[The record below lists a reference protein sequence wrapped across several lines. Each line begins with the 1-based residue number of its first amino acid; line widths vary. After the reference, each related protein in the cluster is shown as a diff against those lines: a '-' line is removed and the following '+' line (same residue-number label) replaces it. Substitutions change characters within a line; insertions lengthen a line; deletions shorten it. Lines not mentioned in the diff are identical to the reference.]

1 MASAQRDVLA
11 AFGLLAGEAAA
22 GEAGA
27 RDKLVEIVEALL
39 FAVTQSPTPRATE
52 AYSQITR
59 ATEAYSQITLVPTL
73 MATKAS
79 SQRRTGTAPHA
90 SVDRRLSL
98 GAAAAARPGTWGEF
112 ILAEFHIDK
121 RTAPAAWAAARQRTR
136 RALKLFRTSQESD
149 VRGAAGQGQRGTD
162 GTRCGRVDAKAR
174 RHAMSVRGGR
184 PIKCPELAMELFSW
198 YVDRAETLQARVHTE
213 DLRAQ
218 GQTLL
223 QKASSWMAQQAADNH
238 WTPEAPPVS
247 VS

>member
-22 GEAGA
+22 GEASA

-52 AYSQITR
+52 AYSQIPR
-59 ATEAYSQITLVPTL
+59 VPTL

-79 SQRRTGTAPHA
+79 SQIPARPART
-90 SVDRRLSL
+90 SVDKRLSL

-149 VRGAAGQGQRGTD
+149 VRGAAGQGHRGTD

-174 RHAMSVRGGR
+174 RHAISVRGGR
-184 PIKCPELAMELFSW
+184 PIQCPELAMDMFSW

-213 DLRAQ
+213 DLKAQ

-223 QKASSWMAQQAADNH
+223 QTASSWMVQQAADNH